1 MDGGVVRRIY
11 RPAVL
16 TVALLL
22 SLLGFAVIQAPTPA
36 SAAMLNPY
44 GFSVWGYQNR
54 VTASGLKW
62 VRLQRD
68 WSSIETSPGAYNFTG
83 LDQDVARAN
92 AAGVNATVPL
102 QDAPSFRLTQVCNGV
117 NLFPGPN
124 EMSTFASI
132 VAARYN
138 GRNGHGYVASFE
150 IGNEEYDGYWG
161 GSWANTLPCRAA
173 NYYGPVLR
181 AGYEAVKAQSPN
193 ALVGMFG
200 MWWVDTGHVQS
211 YMTWLYANGYGRY
224 MDFANFHYYPGGNPA
239 VTSGSTPS
247 FDLEWSTIHAV
258 QVAYGDGAKPVWCT
272 ETGWAVSS
280 VNQGS
285 NPVVTLA
292 QQSQYL
298 QYVLDSSR
306 NSGVMQRVFIYMISD
321 TGYDGMNIYTPS
333 GPLPSYNMLESYM
346 AQYPAWGAAPAP
358 TPTPTP
364 TPAPTPTPT
373 PTPTPA
379 PTPTPTP
386 APTPTPT
393 PTAAPTPTPAPTAAT
408 TAAPTPAPTAS
419 PSANP
424 GQTRKGSKAHPSTKP
439 SGNAT
444 ALVPSSSGSLNAT
457 GNFSA
462 EVKNPGPL
470 GGLGHLIAVI
480 PNAIGSAGM
489 MVVLWLSLG
498 ALFWVVL
505 RVLSLLSVA
514 RRRRAAGF

>member
-1 MDGGVVRRIY
+1 
-11 RPAVL
+11 VL
-16 TVALLL
+16 SAALLL
-22 SLLGFAVIQAPTPA
+22 SLLGIAVIQAPTPA
-36 SAAMLNPY
+36 SAAILNPY

-54 VTASGLKW
+54 VTASGVKW

-138 GRNGHGYVASFE
+138 GRNG
-150 IGNEEYDGYWG
+150 
-161 GSWANTLPCRAA
+161 P
-173 NYYGPVLR
+173 
-181 AGYEAVKAQSPN
+181 
-193 ALVGMFG
+193 
-200 MWWVDTGHVQS
+200 
-211 YMTWLYANGYGRY
+211 GYGRY

-298 QYVLDSSR
+298 QYVLD
-306 NSGVMQRVFIYMISD
+306 
-321 TGYDGMNIYTPS
+321 
-333 GPLPSYNMLESYM
+333 
-346 AQYPAWGAAPAP
+346 
-358 TPTPTP
+358 
-364 TPAPTPTPT
+364 
-373 PTPTPA
+373 
-379 PTPTPTP
+379 
-386 APTPTPT
+386 
-393 PTAAPTPTPAPTAAT
+393 
-408 TAAPTPAPTAS
+408 
-419 PSANP
+419 
-424 GQTRKGSKAHPSTKP
+424 
-439 SGNAT
+439 
-444 ALVPSSSGSLNAT
+444 
-457 GNFSA
+457 
-462 EVKNPGPL
+462 
-470 GGLGHLIAVI
+470 
-480 PNAIGSAGM
+480 
-489 MVVLWLSLG
+489 
-498 ALFWVVL
+498 
-505 RVLSLLSVA
+505 
-514 RRRRAAGF
+514 

>member
-1 MDGGVVRRIY
+1 MAGGAVRRIH
-11 RPAVL
+11 RAAVL
-16 TVALLL
+16 SAALLL
-22 SLLGFAVIQAPTPA
+22 SLLGIAVIQAPTPA
-36 SAAMLNPY
+36 SAAILNPY

-54 VTASGLKW
+54 VTASGVKW

-68 WSSIETSPGAYNFTG
+68 WSSIETSPGVYNFSG

-102 QDAPSFRLTQVCNGV
+102 QDAPGFRLTQVCNGV

-124 EMSTFASI
+124 EMSTFASV

-138 GRNGHGYVASFE
+138 GRSGHGYVASFE

-181 AGYEAVKAQSPN
+181 AG
-193 ALVGMFG
+193 
-200 MWWVDTGHVQS
+200 MWWVDTNHVQT
-211 YMTWLYANGYGRY
+211 YITWLYANGYGRY

-247 FDLEWSTIHAV
+247 FDLEWKTIHAV

-321 TGYDGMNIYTPS
+321 TGYDGMNLYPPS

-346 AQYPAWGAAPAP
+346 AQYPTWGAAPS
-358 TPTPTP
+358 
-364 TPAPTPTPT
+364 PTPT

-386 APTPTPT
+386 APTTS
-393 PTAAPTPTPAPTAAT
+393 
-408 TAAPTPAPTAS
+408 PAPTAS

-424 GQTRKGSKAHPSTKP
+424 GQTRKASKAYPSAKP

-470 GGLGHLIAVI
+470 GGLGHLIAII
-480 PNAIGSAGM
+480 PNTIGSAGM

-505 RVLSLLSVA
+505 RVLTLLSVA

>member
-1 MDGGVVRRIY
+1 RRQRDRLWRRLPRSSQRAERIQAGDNAGGERPRECPKRRARPDTGQCAGQRPFGGGQRPSGGDDRADDRAAAVRDDGGLRRAGQCDGEQPWP
-11 RPAVL
+11 RPLDLGGIDRAAGR
-16 TVALLL
+16 TARIHGHAL
-22 SLLGFAVIQAPTPA
+22 VCPTPA
-36 SAAMLNPY
+36 SPARRDRGDRRRAP
-44 GFSVWGYQNR
+44 VPRCRKAVADVTARWRPCRAR
-54 VTASGLKW
+54 VTFSGRRSFVIDRWHLT
-62 VRLQRD
+62 RSISSSAGLQRCHG
-68 WSSIETSPGAYNFTG
+68 WRGRPSNLSRRSPQRRSAAEPARLCRYPGADTR
-83 LDQDVARAN
+83 ARR
-92 AAGVNATVPL
+92 
-102 QDAPSFRLTQVCNGV
+102 DAEPC
-117 NLFPGPN
+117 
-124 EMSTFASI
+124 M
-132 VAARYN
+132 

-258 QVAYGDGAKPVWCT
+258 QVAYGDAAKPVWCT

-306 NSGVMQRVFIYMISD
+306 NSGVMQPVFIYMISD

-346 AQYPAWGAAPAP
+346 AQYPAWGAAPS
-358 TPTPTP
+358 
-364 TPAPTPTPT
+364 PTPT

-386 APTPTPT
+386 APT
-393 PTAAPTPTPAPTAAT
+393 AAPTPTPAP
-408 TAAPTPAPTAS
+408 
-419 PSANP
+419 
-424 GQTRKGSKAHPSTKP
+424 
-439 SGNAT
+439 
-444 ALVPSSSGSLNAT
+444 
-457 GNFSA
+457 
-462 EVKNPGPL
+462 
-470 GGLGHLIAVI
+470 I
-480 PNAIGSAGM
+480 
-489 MVVLWLSLG
+489 
-498 ALFWVVL
+498 
-505 RVLSLLSVA
+505 
-514 RRRRAAGF
+514 

>member
-11 RPAVL
+11 RAAVL
-16 TVALLL
+16 SVALLL

-247 FDLEWSTIHAV
+247 FDLEWKTIHAV

-346 AQYPAWGAAPAP
+346 AQYPTWGAAPS
-358 TPTPTP
+358 
-364 TPAPTPTPT
+364 PTPT

-393 PTAAPTPTPAPTAAT
+393 PAPTAAPTPTPAPTAST
-408 TAAPTPAPTAS
+408 TPAPTLAPTAS

-424 GQTRKGSKAHPSTKP
+424 GQTRKASKAYPSAKP

-444 ALVPSSSGSLNAT
+444 ALQPSSSGSLNAT
-457 GNFSA
+457 GTFSA
-462 EVKNPGPL
+462 EVKNPGPF
-470 GGLGHLIAVI
+470 GLGHLIAII